1 MDQCETGSNVR
12 NPEKGFLGKCDND
25 VDEDPIIRAMRMADA
40 LDRETESLQP
50 PNYDVDLASESS
62 RSSRSRPRSTSW
74 SVMEFAVQLREP
86 RTGLPIDAGDGYPVF
101 RIQSPAK
108 RKRSRCKGFEP
119 AHQGKASR
127 TLLHQVPSGRGS
139 AAENTNKYA
148 PTLGSVSRWSTR
160 STRTTEQQT
169 PTLAS
174 RPSWSPKVPIRTSSR
189 DAPTMLTNSLEKFTQ
204 DSSQSDDDDG
214 VKLFTDHNGTPQIA
228 NLAVDKPY
236 PPMSPLFES
245 DKIHFGSQVFDSRPT
260 SSLHPQSHS
269 AVTSRTFGVEK
280 PTKTAGSTMSKT
292 SSAVTTT
299 EGTMSSEM
307 IIAIGVEDGVS
318 SEFLTQTIDQ
328 IEALAP
334 KELIANAM
342 QSFTTLPLIK
352 QMEDNPFTN
361 RSLLAQLMVPH
372 VEAYFLL
379 NSHVRLLIIDYPA
392 DHLSTILSL
401 QALVGSNSMAVA
413 GILNEDDHALS
424 RCSTPLAN
432 SDKPV
437 SAASSTDNL
446 ALPLEAKFP
455 GPPTS
460 FAKANYLVTASAT
473 DSEMTS
479 FLASIRDFYLSED
492 SPRKDR
498 KRRRVKPEEAKSQQP
513 RAASASS
520 KTSSNPKNYLNLR
533 LDSPHHGFSSSSNL
547 ATPPISPTDP
557 TATTADERSSFSP
570 STTTTHLY
578 LQPVSPESL
587 EFGNAGPNSKTVEK
601 MKNPGTIVFKAVSP
615 TEMRRPNNSNHE
627 RNPRNHIYHQMNN
640 LETLPKPKANT
651 SVARKAIR
659 RKPLPSNIA
668 AVGGTRYSQQ
678 KYSNNNPNS
687 TSTNTNTNLILF
699 GDDDEKPLAT
709 TTTTTSFLPSYQSTT
724 ASFSSSNLN
733 TYTDSEDEYASN
745 SRRCDQENEIPEE
758 DSVIDFGIY
767 HSSPTTRCERCGSP
781 NYGRKEEKFLSQGGN
796 SKTERVLGMPPAQVK
811 EGRDRKAM
819 KLLGLE

>member
-1 MDQCETGSNVR
+1 MGNR
-12 NPEKGFLGKCDND
+12 
-25 VDEDPIIRAMRMADA
+25 
-40 LDRETESLQP
+40 
-50 PNYDVDLASESS
+50 
-62 RSSRSRPRSTSW
+62 
-74 SVMEFAVQLREP
+74 
-86 RTGLPIDAGDGYPVF
+86 
-101 RIQSPAK
+101 
-108 RKRSRCKGFEP
+108 
-119 AHQGKASR
+119 
-127 TLLHQVPSGRGS
+127 
-139 AAENTNKYA
+139 
-148 PTLGSVSRWSTR
+148 
-160 STRTTEQQT
+160 
-169 PTLAS
+169 
-174 RPSWSPKVPIRTSSR
+174 
-189 DAPTMLTNSLEKFTQ
+189 
-204 DSSQSDDDDG
+204 
-214 VKLFTDHNGTPQIA
+214 
-228 NLAVDKPY
+228 
-236 PPMSPLFES
+236 
-245 DKIHFGSQVFDSRPT
+245 
-260 SSLHPQSHS
+260 
-269 AVTSRTFGVEK
+269 
-280 PTKTAGSTMSKT
+280 
-292 SSAVTTT
+292 
-299 EGTMSSEM
+299 
-307 IIAIGVEDGVS
+307 
-318 SEFLTQTIDQ
+318 
-328 IEALAP
+328 
-334 KELIANAM
+334 ELIANAM

-627 RNPRNHIYHQMNN
+627 RNPSNHIYHQMNN

-668 AVGGTRYSQQ
+668 AMGGTRYSQQ